1 MEADRVAVALE
12 HDDLGVV
19 EQPLARRA
27 PEGARGTHQRA
38 RQRVDGQ
45 VDHEL
50 GPDRP
55 RVREHHDEEP
65 ERAHAAGHRELAD
78 VGPVDL
84 CLLADQRLGVQ
95 VDFAARRRSD
105 VGDVAAHGRHRPDVA
120 AVSDHVV
127 DPRRAKSRV
136 LGQLLDDEVMKR
148 LDDAR
153 PSWCLGSG
161 FTEAQDALDHVG
173 VEPELR
179 RDRPDRPVL
188 GVVQPHDLGVLR
200 RRRHGHRTPRRSS
213 WRSSRNDPSPRR
225 RRPGSTIST
234 W

>member
-1 MEADRVAVALE
+1 VPLE

-38 RQRVDGQ
+38 RQRVDRQ

-55 RVREHHDEEP
+55 RVREHHDKQP
-65 ERAHAAGHRELAD
+65 ERARAPGHRELAD

-84 CLLADQRLGVQ
+84 RLLADQRLGVQ
-95 VDFAARRRSD
+95 VDLAAWWRSD
-105 VGDVAAHGRHRPDVA
+105 TGDVAAHRGHRPGVSAVA
-120 AVSDHVV
+120 DHVV
-127 DPRRAKSRV
+127 DPRRAKSRI
-136 LGQLLDDEVMKR
+136 LGQLLDDEVVKR

-153 PSWCLGSG
+153 PPWRLGAG
-161 FTEAQDALDHVG
+161 LTEAQDALDHVG

-179 RDRPDRPVL
+179 RNRADRPVL

-200 RRRHGHRTPRRSS
+200 RRRRGHRAPRRSS

-225 RRPGSTIST
+225 RRPGSTTST